1 MDELDVFLADD
12 LVETVET
19 KAELGDD
26 LELAVSEFRKASD
39 DRSAAE
45 AMRLILDLV
54 SR

>member
-1 MDELDVFLADD
+1 MDELDVFLTDD
-12 LVETVET
+12 LVETVEA

-54 SR
+54 SK